1 MLTDAHGNGVVAIPP
16 APRSPYGTPAH
27 VRGGITLTGSAP
39 DASSADGNTTVLV
52 LGTAFRNF
60 GDPKCR
66 FGTVHVPATVHHAG
80 ALSCTTPSASLV
92 MRPPGAAYASLAEE
106 QATLPQSCALQTTPT

>member
-60 GDPKCR
+60 WRSNPM
-66 FGTVHVPATVHHAG
+66 P
-80 ALSCTTPSASLV
+80 
-92 MRPPGAAYASLAEE
+92 
-106 QATLPQSCALQTTPT
+106 LPERAFLR